1 MALQTKITELL
12 GIEHPVVLGGM
23 GSGGTG
29 HRLVAE
35 VSSAGGLGI
44 LSASWLSRAE
54 QQAEVEAIRH
64 VTDRPFGLNHLL
76 SHRACFRAPPHAH
89 VRPRGAAACA
99 GVFPRNPPRH

>member
-1 MALQTKITELL
+1 MALRTKITELL

-35 VSSAGGLGI
+35 VSSAGGLGV

-76 SHRACFRAPPHAH
+76 CFVDDERFTATL
-89 VRPRGAAACA
+89 
-99 GVFPRNPPRH
+99 

>member
-1 MALQTKITELL
+1 MALRTKITERL

-44 LSASWLSRAE
+44 LSGSWLSRAE

-76 SHRACFRAPPHAH
+76 CFVDDERFTATL
-89 VRPRGAAACA
+89 
-99 GVFPRNPPRH
+99 

>member
-1 MALQTKITELL
+1 MALRTKIAVRL

-44 LSASWLSRAE
+44 LGASWLSRAE
-54 QQAEVEAIRH
+54 QQMEVEAIRH
-64 VTDRPFGLNHLL
+64 VTDRPFGLHHLL
-76 SHRACFRAPPHAH
+76 CFGDDERFTATVDLAP
-89 VRPRGAAACA
+89 A
-99 GVFPRNPPRH
+99 GIFTCGPASV